1 MNCANFTKAS
11 LNNEYLEFVEG
22 LRDSKLVVKDDEAI
36 VLHGEKL
43 PENITALLFY
53 MYLFYYTIII
63 VSKIERSQIWRISKQ
78 IWQTFNWDVILSKTL
93 NMGLNLTKNVSFQLT
108 KYLKIWNCQPLKI
121 QMFIYFLILFP

>member
-22 LRDSKLVVKDDEAI
+22 LRDDKLVIKDDEAI

-53 MYLFYYTIII
+53 MYLLYCHI
-63 VSKIERSQIWRISKQ
+63 VTFSK
-78 IWQTFNWDVILSKTL
+78 
-93 NMGLNLTKNVSFQLT
+93 
-108 KYLKIWNCQPLKI
+108 
-121 QMFIYFLILFP
+121 